1 MVMSNVFSNF
11 VRYVEES
18 MCEHMEISR
27 TLQAGTPSLI
37 YLLGADTVYQS
48 PIRDNPKKDIDELVK
63 VIEATHNES
72 LIAGAFAH
80 EVIIAKADS
89 PAEAKKLVEENIEKL
104 PTAIL
109 ITFKMNGKI
118 KIFVYKPSVEKNG
131 TVRFYS
137 KEELDIMQDFIH
149 LFEGL
154 FEEKKLH

>member
-1 MVMSNVFSNF
+1 MSNIFRNF

-18 MCEHMEISR
+18 MCEHMEI
-27 TLQAGTPSLI
+27 AGTLHAGPPSLV

-48 PIRDNPKKDIDELVK
+48 PIRENPKKDIDELVK

-72 LIAGAFAH
+72 IIAGAFAH

-89 PAEAKKLVEENIEKL
+89 PAEAAKLVEKDIEKL

-118 KIFVYKPSVEKNG
+118 KIFVYKSSVERNG

-137 KEELDIMQDFIH
+137 KEELEVAQDFTH